1 MVEGEI
7 LSFFSYDNDPHFL
20 PYSGVLMLRGL
31 KFETDGGHEI
41 DGYMCTCIYVCGD
54 MVHACGDM
62 VHACGD
68 MSACMWGHV
77 CMHVGTC
84 LHACGDMSACM
95 WGHGTCMW
103 GHGTCMSACMWGHGT
118 CMWGHVYMHVG
129 TCLHACGDMSTC
141 MWGHVALALVLHV
154 GDMYRMLSDI

>member
-54 MVHACGDM
+54 MVHACLHACGDMVHACLHTCGDM

-68 MSACMWGHV
+68 MS
-77 CMHVGTC
+77 
-84 LHACGDMSACM
+84 
-95 WGHGTCMW
+95 
-103 GHGTCMSACMWGHGT
+103 T

-129 TCLHACGDMSTC
+129 TCLRACGDM
-141 MWGHVALALVLHV
+141 
-154 GDMYRMLSDI
+154 